1 MAKIMKFMGRY
12 QLKRERKILW
22 FVVEGSIKRKAE
34 CPGRCFRALFRN
46 SMNFKLMGAP
56 FVTILQ
62 TGLLKRA
69 LFKINGLKFSNFDT
83 NEGALK

>member
-46 SMNFKLMGAP
+46 SMNLKLDMGAP
-56 FVTILQ
+56 FITI
-62 TGLLKRA
+62 
-69 LFKINGLKFSNFDT
+69 FKQAN
-83 NEGALK
+83 